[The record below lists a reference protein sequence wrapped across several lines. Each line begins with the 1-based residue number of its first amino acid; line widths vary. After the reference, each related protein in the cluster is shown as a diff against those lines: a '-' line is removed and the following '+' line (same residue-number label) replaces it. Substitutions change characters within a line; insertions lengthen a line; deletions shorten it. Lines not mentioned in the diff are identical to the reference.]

1 MQMGNEQLW
10 VVIEEYKTLRGECL
24 KVFEQRTI
32 PLVYMSAIIVT
43 LITGAVQFKEDFIF
57 SLVLTSI
64 FPVAVHWI
72 GKRCTVARIS
82 YYIKTQI
89 EPKIK
94 GLNWENWIWEQRGN
108 KLDDME
114 ERIVSDGVMWF
125 YILVGLACAS
135 YYVCKHFTPFSV
147 ALLIYNILLAI
158 ILLVLLWI
166 SSGRKQVWKVQGST
180 EAKQKP

>member
-1 MQMGNEQLW
+1 MPTDDEQLR
-10 VVIEEYKTLRGECL
+10 VVLEEYKTLRDECL

-43 LITGAVQFKEDFIF
+43 LITAAVQFQKDFIF

-89 EPKIK
+89 EPKIE
-94 GLNWENWIWEQRGN
+94 GLNWENWIWQQRGN
-108 KLDDME
+108 KLDDIE
-114 ERIVSDGVMWF
+114 ELIVSSGVMGF
-125 YILVGLACAS
+125 YILIGLASAF
-135 YYVCKHFTPFSV
+135 YYVHKDFCSFSV
-147 ALLIYNILLAI
+147 GVLVYNILLAI
-158 ILLVLLWI
+158 ILLILLWL
-166 SSGRKQVWKVQGST
+166 SSGKKQVWKVQG
-180 EAKQKP
+180 